1 MSTFNAGMT
10 ARRDAGFSL
19 VEMLV
24 ALFLTLLTVM
34 TALWLLATDTA
45 LAESLPHAAD
55 LQQRGRLALAL
66 VASDVSA
73 AGSGPAYG
81 RLAGALGRLF
91 PPIVPRRVG
100 LTGSDPFTV
109 ARPDAITILWSPAPG
124 RATELATPVAGGT
137 PTMAVKDAP
146 NCGGRTLCGLTEG
159 TSVLIFDESGRHGL
173 YALTTVSGA
182 VATLRSL
189 QPSAPSFAVGAVVL
203 PVESRT
209 YVFDSAARQLRS
221 YDGYLSDAVVVDD
234 VVGVEMAYVGE
245 GRPPVRPKPEAGDA
259 NCLFDAAG
267 NITAALS
274 TVPLAG
280 DSLAA
285 LPLGMFTDGPWCGE
299 GDRRFDV
306 DLMRVRAVRIRLRL
320 QAALDQFRGA
330 GLDFRRPGSNTR
342 PLAAVP
348 DLTLVTEVTPWNLNP
363 GR

>member
-1 MSTFNAGMT
+1 VSTHNAGVT
-10 ARRDAGFSL
+10 VRPDAGFSL

-24 ALFLTLLTVM
+24 ALFLTLLIVM

-66 VASDVSA
+66 VSGDVSA

-81 RLAGALGRLF
+81 RLAGALGRSV
-91 PPIVPRRVG
+91 PPVVPRRVG
-100 LTGSDPFTV
+100 LIGSDPFTV

-124 RATELATPVAGGT
+124 RATELSTPVAGDT
-137 PTMAVKDAP
+137 PAMTVQEAS
-146 NCGGRTLCGLTEG
+146 NCGGLTLCGLTEG
-159 TSVLIFDESGRHGL
+159 TTVLIFDEAGRHGL
-173 YALTTVSGA
+173 YALTAVSGA

-189 QPSAPSFAVGAVVL
+189 QLSAPSFAAGAVVL
-203 PVESRT
+203 PIESRT
-209 YVFDSAARQLRS
+209 YVFDAAARQLRS

-234 VVGVEMAYVGE
+234 VVGVEVAYVGE
-245 GRPPVRPKPEAGDA
+245 GRPPMRPRPAAGDA

-267 NITAALS
+267 NTTTALATL
-274 TVPLAG
+274 PPAG

-285 LPLGMFTDGPWCGE
+285 LPLAMFTDGPWCGE

-320 QAALDQFRGA
+320 QAALDQFRAA
-330 GLDFRRPGSNTR
+330 GLDFRRPGTNMR
-342 PLAAVP
+342 PLAAVT
-348 DLTLVTEVTPWNLNP
+348 DLTLATEVTPWNLNP